1 MILTMVNIAI
11 SNFSMGQPLIVY
23 LSRTKNTKAV
33 EITPAQKRIRYNME
47 FKSLKDKN
55 KFIKN
60 LTEIKQQ
67 LKIK

>member
-1 MILTMVNIAI
+1 MKAK
-11 SNFSMGQPLIVY
+11 
-23 LSRTKNTKAV
+23 TKKAV

>member
-1 MILTMVNIAI
+1 MKTTI
-11 SNFSMGQPLIVY
+11 Q
-23 LSRTKNTKAV
+23 KAV
-33 EITPAQKRIRYNME
+33 EINPEIRIRYNME
-47 FKSLKDKN
+47 FKSLKDKQ

>member
-1 MILTMVNIAI
+1 MKAK
-11 SNFSMGQPLIVY
+11 Q
-23 LSRTKNTKAV
+23 TKAV
-33 EITPAQKRIRYNME
+33 EITPAKRIRYNME